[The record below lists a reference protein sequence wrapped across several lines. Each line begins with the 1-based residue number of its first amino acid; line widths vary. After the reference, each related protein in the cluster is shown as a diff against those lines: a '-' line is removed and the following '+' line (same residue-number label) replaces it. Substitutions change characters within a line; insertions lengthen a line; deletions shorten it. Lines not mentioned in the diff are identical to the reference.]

1 MKDWLIDHKNRFTD
15 VQVLTVDV
23 NTGTPRNSN
32 RGLQASKGEWFKYF
46 AGDDVLMPDAIEK
59 CVNFVCD
66 KPEIHWVYAKVISYL
81 ENISN
86 DCIIEQHRKQY
97 ELTHEKMN
105 KMTVG
110 EQLTHMFLINFL
122 NYPTHFIKKKLLDDN
137 NGFDED
143 FGLLE
148 DYPTWLKLYITGEK
162 CYYLNEYVM
171 GYRRNNTSVF
181 NNTCY
186 IVNKGIEIAIY
197 NTRKKYLY
205 DKCPGFVKIYAE
217 IRYLISMFFS
227 IPIINKCTIL
237 SPIYKGIMTILRL
250 FFTRLLGLF

>member
-1 MKDWLIDHKNRFTD
+1 
-15 VQVLTVDV
+15 
-23 NTGTPRNSN
+23 
-32 RGLQASKGEWFKYF
+32 
-46 AGDDVLMPDAIEK
+46 
-59 CVNFVCD
+59 
-66 KPEIHWVYAKVISYL
+66 
-81 ENISN
+81 
-86 DCIIEQHRKQY
+86 
-97 ELTHEKMN
+97 
-105 KMTVG
+105 
-110 EQLTHMFLINFL
+110 
-122 NYPTHFIKKKLLDDN
+122 
-137 NGFDED
+137 
-143 FGLLE
+143 
-148 DYPTWLKLYITGEK
+148 
-162 CYYLNEYVM
+162 M